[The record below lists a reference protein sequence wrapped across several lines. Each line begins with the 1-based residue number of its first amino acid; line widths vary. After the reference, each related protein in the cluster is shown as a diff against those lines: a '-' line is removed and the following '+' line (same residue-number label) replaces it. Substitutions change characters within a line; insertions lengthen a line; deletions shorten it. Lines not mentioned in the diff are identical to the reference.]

1 MHAWDLGRSA
11 GLDVELDPDLCAEFL
26 QLGAEM
32 EEMMRASGQ
41 FRPRV
46 DVEPGASPTR
56 RLVGF
61 IGRDPEWTPP
71 DA

>member
-1 MHAWDLGRSA
+1 MPLVNDGDVPVTQVLGQCYVPDVVMHAWDLGRSA
-11 GLDVELDPDLCAEFL
+11 GP
-26 QLGAEM
+26 
-32 EEMMRASGQ
+32 
-41 FRPRV
+41 